1 MARYL
6 PAESKESVEQTRKL
20 FLEYASSLD
29 FKLCFQDF
37 DKELSSL
44 PGEYAPPNG
53 RLYLAFER
61 SEPVG
66 CVGLRRLEEGA
77 CEMKRLYV
85 KPNHRREGIGR
96 ALAELVIGDARD
108 IGYSKMRL
116 DTVTAMIP
124 AITLYRLLGFKEIPP
139 YRHNPIAS
147 AIYLELDLEK

>member
-1 MARYL
+1 MVRYL
-6 PAESKESVEQTRKL
+6 PAESKESVEQIRKL

-37 DKELSSL
+37 DKELASL
-44 PGEYAPPNG
+44 PGDYSPPNG

-66 CVGLRRLEEGA
+66 CVGLRSLEDGVS
-77 CEMKRLYV
+77 EMKRLYV
-85 KPNHRREGIGR
+85 KPNNRREGIGR
-96 ALAELVIGDARD
+96 ALAELVIGNARS

-116 DTVTAMIP
+116 DTVAAMIP
-124 AITLYRLLGFKEIPP
+124 AITLYRSLGFKEIPP

-147 AIYLELDLEK
+147 AIYFELDLNK

>member
-6 PAESKESVEQTRKL
+6 PAESKESVEQIRKL
-20 FLEYASSLD
+20 FLEYAGSLD

-37 DKELSSL
+37 DKELASL

-66 CVGLRRLEEGA
+66 CVGLRRLEDGVS
-77 CEMKRLYV
+77 EMKRLYV

-108 IGYSKMRL
+108 IGYTKMRL
-116 DTVTAMIP
+116 DTVAAMKP
-124 AITLYRLLGFKEIPP
+124 AITLYRSLGFIEIPP

-147 AIYLELDLEK
+147 AIYLELDLSK

>member
-1 MARYL
+1 MVRYL
-6 PAESKESVEQTRKL
+6 PAETKESVEQIRKL

-37 DKELSSL
+37 DKELASL
-44 PGEYAPPNG
+44 PGEYAHPNG

-61 SEPVG
+61 SDPVG
-66 CVGLRRLEEGA
+66 CVGLRKLEEDA

-96 ALAELVIGDARD
+96 ALAELVIGDARN

-116 DTVTAMIP
+116 DTVAAMIS
-124 AITLYRLLGFKEIPP
+124 AITLYRSLGFKEIPP

-147 AIYLELDLEK
+147 AIYFELNLEK